1 MFGRESWRTADLLV
15 IDVETTGLDPGSDRV
30 ISYGA
35 VPIEQ
40 GQIRAGGT
48 VYRLV
53 NPGRPLGEESV
64 RIHGILAADL
74 AGAPSGNEAFTPL
87 ATALR
92 GHRPVAHAAW
102 VERAFLAP
110 ALRAHRVRLPR
121 RMLDTAALYRL
132 LVIDRDGRD
141 PGPPALGAL
150 AAELGL
156 PVHAP
161 HHARGDALTTA
172 QAFLAL
178 ATHLEALGR
187 GSIRS
192 LRGAERVIQNQRG
205 LRAGP

>member
-1 MFGRESWRTADLLV
+1 MLGRESWRTADLVV
-15 IDVETTGLDPGSDRV
+15 IDVETTGLDLGSDRV
-30 ISYGA
+30 ISYAA
-35 VPIEQ
+35 VPVEQ
-40 GQIRAGGT
+40 GQIRPGGT
-48 VYRLV
+48 VYQLV

-74 AGAPSGNEAFTPL
+74 ADAPSGKEAFAPL
-87 ATALR
+87 AAAVR
-92 GHRPVAHAAW
+92 GHLPVAHAAW
-102 VERAFLAP
+102 VERAFLGR

-132 LVIDRDGRD
+132 LLIIRDGRD
-141 PGPPALGAL
+141 PGPPALRAL
-150 AAELGL
+150 ATELGL

-192 LRGAERVIQNQRG
+192 LRSAERIIRDRG
-205 LRAGP
+205 RFNAGP